1 VVLLAGELDLNV
13 ADQAESAIRA
23 VEAAGAKT
31 VVLDLRELRFMDST
45 GLRVILA
52 ADARARREGWMLS
65 LVPGPDAVHRV
76 FRMALLDQRLDFVE
90 PDALDADA

>member
-1 VVLLAGELDLNV
+1 VVRLAGELDLTA
-13 ADQAESAIRA
+13 ADQADSAIRA
-23 VEAAGAKT
+23 VETTGAKT
-31 VVLDLRELRFMDST
+31 IVLDLRELRFMDST

-65 LVPGPDAVHRV
+65 LVPGPEAVHRV

-90 PDALDADA
+90 PDDVDGGA

>member
-1 VVLLAGELDLNV
+1 VVRLAGELDLTA
-13 ADQAESAIRA
+13 ADQADSAIRA
-23 VEAAGAKT
+23 VETAGAKT
-31 VVLDLRELRFMDST
+31 IVLDLRELRFMDST

-65 LVPGPDAVHRV
+65 LIPGPESVHRV

-90 PDALDADA
+90 PDDVDGGA